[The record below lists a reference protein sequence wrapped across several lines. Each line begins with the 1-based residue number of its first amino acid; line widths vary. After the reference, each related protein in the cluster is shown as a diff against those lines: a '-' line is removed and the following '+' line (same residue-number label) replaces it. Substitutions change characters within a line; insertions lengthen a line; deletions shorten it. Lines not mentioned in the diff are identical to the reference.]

1 MHYLCVP
8 TKTISVHL
16 EAYERL
22 RAARRFP
29 GESFSDVILRARWP
43 ERVLQGRDLLE
54 AMRARGPLLGAETLE
69 RLERLQRED
78 QPPADKWQTG
88 SSSRRPS

>member
-1 MHYLCVP
+1 MA
-8 TKTISVHL
+8 TKTVSVHL

-29 GESFSDVILRARWP
+29 GESFSDVILRAQWP
-43 ERVLQGRDLLE
+43 GKVLLGRNLLAAVRE
-54 AMRARGPLLGAETLE
+54 RGPLLDAETLE

-78 QPPADKWQTG
+78 QPPVDKWQTA
-88 SSSRRPS
+88 SSSKRPS